1 MCDIPTEIPQ
11 CEPLEEVSRLAFR
24 KIPNPGCL
32 SSTDY
37 NQCPFSIKVGTSKN
51 TFHVNFINGITT
63 YKMVRFLGVFHPG
76 I

>member
-32 SSTDY
+32 LSSDL
-37 NQCPFSIKVGTSKN
+37 NQYPFSIKVGTSKVISEN
-51 TFHVNFINGITT
+51 LNDKISKYLVHGLIQSW
-63 YKMVRFLGVFHPG
+63 
-76 I
+76 